1 MRKRELVK
9 ILEKENFVSLE
20 QLASKLQFL
29 LEPFEKILKLSIKNL
44 HLFILI
50 VQKLEVIT

>member
-20 QLASKLQFL
+20 QLASKLTVSTR
-29 LEPFEKILKLSIKNL
+29 KIR
-44 HLFILI
+44 
-50 VQKLEVIT
+50 